1 MPKIVDHDE
10 RRREVM
16 SAARRVIVRDGIDAA
31 TTRAIAKE
39 AGYSNGVLAHYFA
52 DKDEIL
58 LSALRQSHE
67 RIRARLTAKVEGA
80 AGPLA
85 ALRELLLDNLP
96 LDADRAQ
103 ETRLEVS
110 FWSRSLATEELAEV
124 QRAEA
129 SDLRTAVR
137 ALLDRAQEAG
147 ELRHSAGK
155 AGEPREEAREAS
167 GVRGDRILAGS
178 PDDLAAP
185 STSKTPS
192 TPDDLDDLAEELLAL
207 VDGLSLHLL
216 LYPGRLSRERA
227 ERIML
232 GAIERL

>member
-10 RRREVM
+10 RRREVL

-58 LSALRQSHE
+58 LSALRQSHQ
-67 RIRARLTAKVEGA
+67 RIRARLTRKVEGVT
-80 AGPLA
+80 GLA

-96 LDADRAQ
+96 LDAERTQ
-103 ETRLEVS
+103 ESRLEVS
-110 FWSRSLATEELAEV
+110 FWSRSLASERLAEV

-129 SDLRTAVR
+129 GELRAAVR
-137 ALLDRAQEAG
+137 DLLGQARAAG
-147 ELRHSAGK
+147 ELRA
-155 AGEPREEAREAS
+155 
-167 GVRGDRILAGS
+167 
-178 PDDLAAP
+178 DDN
-185 STSKTPS
+185 
-192 TPDDLDDLAEELLAL
+192 LDDLTEHLLAL

-216 LYPGRLSRERA
+216 LYPDRLTRVDLGRLMLRA
-227 ERIML
+227 LDAFRPAA
-232 GAIERL
+232 GQTTD

>member
-10 RRREVM
+10 RRREVL

-58 LSALRQSHE
+58 LSALRQSHQ
-67 RIRARLTAKVEGA
+67 RIRDRLTRKVEGA
-80 AGPLA
+80 SGLA

-96 LDADRAQ
+96 LDAERTQ

-110 FWSRSLATEELAEV
+110 FWSRSLASERLAEV

-129 SDLRTAVR
+129 AELRAAIR
-137 ALLDRAQEAG
+137 ALLAEARAAG
-147 ELRHSAGK
+147 ELAT
-155 AGEPREEAREAS
+155 
-167 GVRGDRILAGS
+167 GDN
-178 PDDLAAP
+178 
-185 STSKTPS
+185 
-192 TPDDLDDLAEELLAL
+192 LDDLTEHLLAL

-216 LYPGRLSRERA
+216 LYPDRLTRVD
-227 ERIML
+227 
-232 GAIERL
+232 IERLLLAALDRLAA

>member
-10 RRREVM
+10 RRREVL

-58 LSALRQSHE
+58 LSALRQSHQ
-67 RIRARLTAKVEGA
+67 RIRERLTRKIEGA
-80 AGPLA
+80 TGLA

-96 LDADRAQ
+96 LDAERTQ

-110 FWSRSLATEELAEV
+110 FWSRSLASEHLAEV

-129 SDLRTAVR
+129 AELRTAVR
-137 ALLDRAQEAG
+137 RLLGEARAAG
-147 ELRHSAGK
+147 ELATD
-155 AGEPREEAREAS
+155 EN
-167 GVRGDRILAGS
+167 
-178 PDDLAAP
+178 
-185 STSKTPS
+185 
-192 TPDDLDDLAEELLAL
+192 LDDVAERLLAL

-216 LYPGRLSRERA
+216 LYPDRLARVG
-227 ERIML
+227 L
-232 GAIERL
+232 ERLMLSALDGL

>member
-10 RRREVM
+10 RRREVL

-58 LSALRQSHE
+58 LSALRQSHQ
-67 RIRARLTAKVEGA
+67 RIRARLTRKVEGVS
-80 AGPLA
+80 GLA

-96 LDADRAQ
+96 LDAERTQ
-103 ETRLEVS
+103 ESRLEVS
-110 FWSRSLATEELAEV
+110 FWSRSLASERLAEV

-129 SDLRTAVR
+129 AELRAVVRDLLGQAR
-137 ALLDRAQEAG
+137 AAG
-147 ELRHSAGK
+147 ELRT
-155 AGEPREEAREAS
+155 
-167 GVRGDRILAGS
+167 
-178 PDDLAAP
+178 DDN
-185 STSKTPS
+185 
-192 TPDDLDDLAEELLAL
+192 LDDLTEHLLAL

-216 LYPGRLSRERA
+216 LYPGRLTRVD
-227 ERIML
+227 L
-232 GAIERL
+232 ERLMLQAIDRL

>member
-10 RRREVM
+10 RRRELL

-58 LSALRQSHE
+58 LSALRQSHQ
-67 RIRARLTAKVEGA
+67 RIRARITRRVEGVT
-80 AGPLA
+80 GLA

-96 LDADRAQ
+96 LDAERTQ

-110 FWSRSLATEELAEV
+110 FWSRSLAAERLAEV

-129 SDLRTAVR
+129 EELRAAVR
-137 ALLDRAQEAG
+137 GLLGQAREAG
-147 ELRHSAGK
+147 ELTT
-155 AGEPREEAREAS
+155 E
-167 GVRGDRILAGS
+167 DN
-178 PDDLAAP
+178 
-185 STSKTPS
+185 
-192 TPDDLDDLAEELLAL
+192 LDDVTEHLLAL

-216 LYPGRLSRERA
+216 LYPGRLTRVD
-227 ERIML
+227 L
-232 GAIERL
+232 ERLMLAHLDRL

>member
-10 RRREVM
+10 RRREVL

-58 LSALRQSHE
+58 LSALRQSHQ
-67 RIRARLTAKVEGA
+67 RIRERLTGKVEGA
-80 AGPLA
+80 SGLA

-96 LDADRAQ
+96 LDAERTQ
-103 ETRLEVS
+103 ESRLEVS
-110 FWSRSLATEELAEV
+110 FWSRSLASERLAGV

-129 SDLRTAVR
+129 DELRAAVR
-137 ALLDRAQEAG
+137 ELLGQARAAG
-147 ELRHSAGK
+147 ELR
-155 AGEPREEAREAS
+155 
-167 GVRGDRILAGS
+167 GDH
-178 PDDLAAP
+178 PDDG
-185 STSKTPS
+185 
-192 TPDDLDDLAEELLAL
+192 LDDLAEHLLAL

-216 LYPGRLSRERA
+216 LYPDRLNRVDV
-227 ERIML
+227 
-232 GAIERL
+232 ERLMLRALDRL

>member
-1 MPKIVDHDE
+1 MLGAVRRTKGDDSLPKIVDHDE
-10 RRREVM
+10 RRRELL

-58 LSALRQSHE
+58 LSALRQSHQ
-67 RIRARLTAKVEGA
+67 RIRARITRRVEGVT
-80 AGPLA
+80 GLA

-96 LDADRAQ
+96 LDAERTQ

-110 FWSRSLATEELAEV
+110 FWSRSLAAERLAEV

-129 SDLRTAVR
+129 EELRAAVR
-137 ALLDRAQEAG
+137 GLLGQAREAG
-147 ELRHSAGK
+147 ELTT
-155 AGEPREEAREAS
+155 E
-167 GVRGDRILAGS
+167 DN
-178 PDDLAAP
+178 
-185 STSKTPS
+185 
-192 TPDDLDDLAEELLAL
+192 LDDVTEHLLAL

-216 LYPGRLSRERA
+216 LYPGRLTRVD
-227 ERIML
+227 L
-232 GAIERL
+232 ERLMLAHLDRL

>member
-10 RRREVM
+10 RRREVL

-58 LSALRQSHE
+58 LSALSQSHQS
-67 RIRARLTAKVEGA
+67 IRARLTGKVDGVT
-80 AGPLA
+80 GLA

-96 LDADRAQ
+96 LDAERTQ

-110 FWSRSLATEELAEV
+110 FWSRSLASEQLAEV
-124 QRAEA
+124 QR
-129 SDLRTAVR
+129 T
-137 ALLDRAQEAG
+137 EAG
-147 ELRHSAGK
+147 ELRAAVRGLLGQARA
-155 AGEPREEAREAS
+155 AGE
-167 GVRGDRILAGS
+167 LKT
-178 PDDLAAP
+178 DDN
-185 STSKTPS
+185 
-192 TPDDLDDLAEELLAL
+192 LDDLAEHLLAL

-216 LYPGRLSRERA
+216 LYPGRLTRVDV
-227 ERIML
+227 
-232 GAIERL
+232 ERLMLQALDRL

>member
-10 RRREVM
+10 RRRELL

-58 LSALRQSHE
+58 LSALRQSHQ
-67 RIRARLTAKVEGA
+67 RIRERLTRKVDGA
-80 AGPLA
+80 GGLA

-96 LDADRAQ
+96 LDAERTQ

-110 FWSRSLATEELAEV
+110 FWSRSLASERLAEV

-129 SDLRTAVR
+129 GELRAVVRGLLAEAR
-137 ALLDRAQEAG
+137 AAG
-147 ELRHSAGK
+147 ELR
-155 AGEPREEAREAS
+155 
-167 GVRGDRILAGS
+167 GDDS
-178 PDDLAAP
+178 
-185 STSKTPS
+185 
-192 TPDDLDDLAEELLAL
+192 LDDVTEHLLAL

-216 LYPGRLSRERA
+216 LYPGRLRRVDL

-232 GAIERL
+232 AQLDRL

>member
-1 MPKIVDHDE
+1 MPKIVDHE
-10 RRREVM
+10 QRRREVL

-58 LSALRQSHE
+58 LSALRQSHQ
-67 RIRARLTAKVEGA
+67 RIRERLSAKVEGVS
-80 AGPLA
+80 GLA

-96 LDADRAQ
+96 LDAERTQ

-110 FWSRSLATEELAEV
+110 FWSRSLASDGLAEI

-129 SDLRTAVR
+129 AELRSAVR
-137 ALLDRAQEAG
+137 GLLAQARTAG
-147 ELRHSAGK
+147 ELTTD
-155 AGEPREEAREAS
+155 EN
-167 GVRGDRILAGS
+167 
-178 PDDLAAP
+178 
-185 STSKTPS
+185 
-192 TPDDLDDLAEELLAL
+192 LDDLAEHLLAL

-216 LYPGRLSRERA
+216 LYPGRLTRVDLERHMLAALDRLTSR
-227 ERIML
+227 
-232 GAIERL
+232 

>member
-10 RRREVM
+10 RRRELL

-58 LSALRQSHE
+58 LSALRESHE
-67 RIRARLTAKVEGA
+67 RIRARLTRKV
-80 AGPLA
+80 AGVTGLA

-96 LDADRAQ
+96 LDADRTQ
-103 ETRLEVS
+103 ESRLEVS
-110 FWSRSLATEELAEV
+110 FWSRSLASERLAEV

-129 SDLRTAVR
+129 AELRAAVR
-137 ALLDRAQEAG
+137 ELLGQARAAG
-147 ELRHSAGK
+147 ELRA
-155 AGEPREEAREAS
+155 
-167 GVRGDRILAGS
+167 
-178 PDDLAAP
+178 DDN
-185 STSKTPS
+185 
-192 TPDDLDDLAEELLAL
+192 LDDLTEHLLAL

-216 LYPGRLSRERA
+216 LYPGRLT
-227 ERIML
+227 RIDL
-232 GAIERL
+232 ERLMLQALDRL

>member
-10 RRREVM
+10 RRREVL

-58 LSALRQSHE
+58 LSALRQSHQ
-67 RIRARLTAKVEGA
+67 RIRERLTGKVEGSS
-80 AGPLA
+80 GLA

-96 LDADRAQ
+96 LDAERTQ
-103 ETRLEVS
+103 ESRLEVS
-110 FWSRSLATEELAEV
+110 FWSRSLASERLAGV

-129 SDLRTAVR
+129 DELRAAVR
-137 ALLDRAQEAG
+137 ELLGQARAAG
-147 ELRHSAGK
+147 ELR
-155 AGEPREEAREAS
+155 
-167 GVRGDRILAGS
+167 GDH
-178 PDDLAAP
+178 PDDG
-185 STSKTPS
+185 
-192 TPDDLDDLAEELLAL
+192 LDDLAEHLLAL

-216 LYPGRLSRERA
+216 LYPDRLNRVDV
-227 ERIML
+227 
-232 GAIERL
+232 ERLMLRALDRL

>member
-10 RRREVM
+10 RRREVL

-58 LSALRQSHE
+58 LSALRQSHQ
-67 RIRARLTAKVEGA
+67 RIRARLARKVEGVT
-80 AGPLA
+80 GLA

-96 LDADRAQ
+96 LDAERTQ

-110 FWSRSLATEELAEV
+110 FWSRSLASERLAEV

-129 SDLRTAVR
+129 EELRAAVR
-137 ALLDRAQEAG
+137 DLLGQARAAG
-147 ELRHSAGK
+147 ELRA
-155 AGEPREEAREAS
+155 
-167 GVRGDRILAGS
+167 
-178 PDDLAAP
+178 DDN
-185 STSKTPS
+185 
-192 TPDDLDDLAEELLAL
+192 LDDLTEHLLAL

-216 LYPGRLSRERA
+216 LYPGRLTRVDL

-232 GAIERL
+232 QALDRL

>member
-10 RRREVM
+10 RRREVL
-16 SAARRVIVRDGIDAA
+16 SAASRVIVRDGIDAA

-58 LSALRQSHE
+58 LSALRQSHQ
-67 RIRARLTAKVEGA
+67 RIRERLTRKIEGA
-80 AGPLA
+80 TGLA

-96 LDADRAQ
+96 LDAERTQ

-110 FWSRSLATEELAEV
+110 FWSRSLASERLAEV

-129 SDLRTAVR
+129 AELRGAVR
-137 ALLDRAQEAG
+137 TLLGEARAAG
-147 ELRHSAGK
+147 ELTTD
-155 AGEPREEAREAS
+155 EN
-167 GVRGDRILAGS
+167 
-178 PDDLAAP
+178 
-185 STSKTPS
+185 
-192 TPDDLDDLAEELLAL
+192 LDDITERLLAL

-216 LYPGRLSRERA
+216 LYPGRLGRVD
-227 ERIML
+227 L
-232 GAIERL
+232 ERLMLSALDHL

>member
-16 SAARRVIVRDGIDAA
+16 AAAGRVIVRDGIDAA

-58 LSALRQSHE
+58 LSALRQSHQ

-80 AGPLA
+80 TGLA

-96 LDADRAQ
+96 LDDERGR

-110 FWSRSLATEELAEV
+110 FWSRSLTSERLAEV

-129 SDLRTAVR
+129 AELRAAVR
-137 ALLDRAQEAG
+137 HLLGQARAAG
-147 ELRHSAGK
+147 EL
-155 AGEPREEAREAS
+155 ARDVDE
-167 GVRGDRILAGS
+167 
-178 PDDLAAP
+178 
-185 STSKTPS
+185 
-192 TPDDLDDLAEELLAL
+192 DLDDLAEHLLAL

-216 LYPGRLSRERA
+216 LYPGRITREGA

-232 GAIERL
+232 GALDPR

>member
-10 RRREVM
+10 RRREVL

-58 LSALRQSHE
+58 LSALRQSHQ
-67 RIRARLTAKVEGA
+67 RIRARLARKVEGVT
-80 AGPLA
+80 GLA

-96 LDADRAQ
+96 LDAERTQ

-110 FWSRSLATEELAEV
+110 FWSRSLASERLAEV

-129 SDLRTAVR
+129 AELRAAVR
-137 ALLDRAQEAG
+137 DLLGQARAAG
-147 ELRHSAGK
+147 ELRA
-155 AGEPREEAREAS
+155 
-167 GVRGDRILAGS
+167 
-178 PDDLAAP
+178 DDN
-185 STSKTPS
+185 
-192 TPDDLDDLAEELLAL
+192 LDDLTEHLLAL

-216 LYPGRLSRERA
+216 LYPGRLTRVD
-227 ERIML
+227 L
-232 GAIERL
+232 ERLILQALDRL